1 MEHFAIAVKADRAK
15 HIASI
20 ATHQKMEAN
29 NTCVQRVA
37 NAHAMKGVSM
47 LNKELEKNAR
57 YGIDVSFLHSSQ
69 GIA

>member
-1 MEHFAIAVKADRAK
+1 MMEHFAIAVKTVRAK

-20 ATHQKMEAN
+20 ATHHKMEKK
-29 NTCVQRVA
+29 NTCVRRVA

-57 YGIDVSFLHSSQ
+57 
-69 GIA
+69 